1 MIQRPNSISQAQIKR
16 ALEIGLA
23 RHGSITDA
31 VAEVLA
37 DELKKIWNELLKI
50 DERLG
55 KIKH

>member
-37 DELKKIWNELLKI
+37 DELKKIWNELLKY
-50 DERLG
+50 R
-55 KIKH
+55 